1 MGMIH
6 NIALAF
12 AAGSLLGAGL
22 AVAQDARPSDKPSAD
37 QQRRGWQGNA
47 GAEGCMGGQHAGMGA
62 MQGRM
67 AERHARMAERTARM
81 GGQHGGMG
89 GQHGRMGM
97 QHGQAGECP
106 MGGAGCPAMQGEG
119 ESQRGS

>member
-1 MGMIH
+1 MIR
-6 NIALAF
+6 NIALAV

-22 AVAQDARPSDKPSAD
+22 AAAQETKPSDTPRTE

-67 AERHARMAERTARM
+67 AERHARM

-89 GQHGRMGM
+89 MQQGRMGM

-106 MGGAGCPAMQGEG
+106 MGGAGCPMLQGQDEH
-119 ESQRGS
+119 QHGS

>member
-1 MGMIH
+1 MGMIR
-6 NIALAF
+6 NIALVV

-22 AVAQDARPSDKPSAD
+22 AVAQDARPSDAPRAE
-37 QQRRGWQGNA
+37 QHRRGWQGNA

-67 AERHARMAERTARM
+67 AERHARMAERHARM
-81 GGQHGGMG
+81 GGQHGG
-89 GQHGRMGM
+89 MGM

-106 MGGAGCPAMQGEG
+106 MGGAGCPAMQGQDEH
-119 ESQRGS
+119 QHGS